1 MTTRL
6 PPLPIDSVVDRIIDA
21 LSNSGAVVVSAPP
34 GTGKTTRI
42 PPAIV
47 DSGLASAGRVVVVQP
62 RRLAARMSAQR
73 IADERH
79 CAFGD
84 EVGYQVRFERRCGRA
99 TRLLVVTEG
108 VLLRFLHDDPCL
120 EEYAAVVFDE
130 FHLRRLDSDVAM
142 AMVRRLR
149 DTVRPDL
156 KVVTMSATLDAR
168 KAAAYW
174 QNCPLVECAVR
185 SHRVTVEYCDAALP
199 CDPVQ
204 RAAWGVEHLLP
215 RVRGDLLVFLPGVG
229 EIRRTMRLLTDRRLG
244 ASADILPLYAD
255 LDPAAQQ
262 AAVTPGPRQKIVLAT
277 NVAETSITI
286 DGIEGVVDT
295 GLARTPMFDPSV
307 GLERLELQWI
317 SRAAADQRAG
327 RAGRTRP
334 GVCLRL
340 WSARADE
347 HRAAHDTPEITRMD
361 LSGTVLQLLAW
372 GEKPEELPWFES
384 PPAALFAQ
392 ARSLLAALG
401 LSDENSR
408 LTELGRAVARLPV
421 QPRLGRML
429 YEAWR
434 LGHPAVGALTAALL
448 CEHDPFER
456 AAAPGERHPPP
467 PSDSNSDVYDRVVAL
482 RQHEGGRSSLPWL
495 GRGRSG
501 AARFILQAARQLQ
514 RELDAAWDDAPA
526 ASCEEEEAVRRAL
539 LAGFPDRLV
548 RRSEPGSRFG
558 RMVGGLGVR
567 LDERSAV
574 GEAMLYLAINVD
586 RGGAEAVVRWA
597 SAVDRDWLPHD
608 HRRVEVQTEF
618 DPKQQRV
625 VARRREFYDDL
636 LIEQTP
642 AAAEEAEAE
651 RLLID
656 AVQRAP
662 LSDFFAPKG
671 SAAALYLARLRF
683 LSTALPDWDWPPLDD
698 DSVRQLVGRMA
709 AGCRSFADLRGADWL
724 TALRS
729 TLSPA
734 QTQCVEREAPAR
746 LVVPSGSSIAV
757 DYPAGRAPVL
767 AVRIQEI
774 FGWRTTPR
782 LAAGRV
788 PLLLHLLGPNGRVEQ
803 ITNDLESFWR
813 TTYHQVRKDLRRRYP
828 KHSWPE
834 DPLTAQAERRPQRP
848 RR

>member
-6 PPLPIDSVVDRIIDA
+6 PPLPIDRVVGRVIDA
-21 LSNSGAVVVSAPP
+21 LRVSGAVVVSAPP
-34 GTGKTTRI
+34 GAGKTTRI
-42 PPAIV
+42 PPAML
-47 DSGLASAGRVVVVQP
+47 DAGLAANGRIVIVQP
-62 RRLAARMSAQR
+62 RRLAARVCAQR
-73 IADERH
+73 IADERGR
-79 CAFGD
+79 ALGD
-84 EVGYQVRFERRCGRA
+84 EVGYQVRFERRCSRA
-99 TRLLVVTEG
+99 TRLLIVTEG

-120 EEYAAVVFDE
+120 EDCSAVVFDE
-130 FHLRRLDSDVAM
+130 FHLRRLDTDVAM

-168 KAAAYW
+168 KAASFW
-174 QNCPLVECAVR
+174 NDCPLVECDVR
-185 SHRVTVEYCDAALP
+185 VHPVVVEYGDAVLP
-199 CDPVQ
+199 RDPAR
-204 RAAWGVEHLLP
+204 RAAWGVEHLLA

-229 EIRRTMRLLTDRRLG
+229 EIRSTMRLLTEGRAG
-244 ASADILPLYAD
+244 AEAEIFPLYAD

-262 AAVTPGPRQKIVLAT
+262 AAVSRGPRRKIVLAT

-295 GLARTPMFDPSV
+295 GLARTPVFDPSV

-340 WSARADE
+340 WPARADE
-347 HRAAHDTPEITRMD
+347 HRPSHDTPEIARME

-384 PPAALFAQ
+384 PPAAALDQ

-401 LSDENSR
+401 LIDENSR
-408 LTELGRAVARLPV
+408 PTELGRAAARLPV
-421 QPRLGRML
+421 QPRLARML
-429 YEAWR
+429 HEAWR
-434 LGHPAVGALTAALL
+434 LGHPAAGAVTAALL
-448 CEHDPFER
+448 CEHDPFDSP
-456 AAAPGERHPPP
+456 AAGERSLRP
-467 PSDSNSDVYDRVVAL
+467 PSDSTSDVYDRVVAL
-482 RQHEGGRSSLPWL
+482 RQHESGGPTLPWL
-495 GRGRSG
+495 GRLRSG
-501 AARFILQAARQLQ
+501 PARFVLRAAAQLQ
-514 RELDAAWDDAPA
+514 REVSDAWGKSPPA
-526 ASCEEEEAVRRAL
+526 CCDEEEAVLRSL

-567 LDERSAV
+567 LAERSAV
-574 GEAMLYLAINVD
+574 GEAMLYLAVNVD
-586 RGGAEAVVRWA
+586 RGSSEAVVRWA
-597 SAVDRDWLPHD
+597 SAVERDWLAEN

-625 VARRREFYDDL
+625 VARRREFFDDL
-636 LIEQTP
+636 LIDQTP
-642 AAAEEAEAE
+642 TAAEESLSR
-651 RLLID
+651 RLLKE
-656 AVQRAP
+656 AAGQAP
-662 LSDFFAPKG
+662 LSDFFAAEG
-671 SAAALYLARLRF
+671 SAAAHYLARVRF
-683 LSTALPDWDWPPLDD
+683 LANALPEWDWPPLDD
-698 DSVRQLVGRMA
+698 DGIGALVEHVS
-709 AGCRSFADLRGADWL
+709 AGCRSFADLRQADWL
-724 TALRS
+724 TALRWL
-729 TLSPA
+729 LSPA
-734 QTQCVEREAPAR
+734 QAQCVEREAPAR
-746 LVVPSGSSIAV
+746 LAVPSGSMIAL

-767 AVRIQEI
+767 AVRIQEV
-774 FGWRTTPR
+774 FGWHATPR

-788 PLLLHLLGPNGRVEQ
+788 PVLLHLLGPNGRVEQ

-828 KHSWPE
+828 KHAWPE
-834 DPLTAQAERRPQRP
+834 DPLTARAERRPQRP